1 MTLWTLLAI
10 FAVIGAIFTFLTVRY
25 VKTQKHWTLS
35 FLQHF
40 VGVWFVFSG
49 FVKAVDPIGTALK
62 LEEYFAEFKTAFA
75 CTKFAF
81 LSSVMNFFNHY
92 ALSVGIVLIV
102 VEIVLGLM
110 LILGQRP
117 KLTAWTFFVIMLVF
131 TVLTGYTHLTGY
143 VPSGGSFF
151 CATWESAWKAENMRV
166 TDCGCFGEFLKLKP
180 TVSFYKDLGLMVVAF
195 IYLFYANRFHYIF
208 SRRLRNVLAI
218 TTIIVATL
226 FCLQNA
232 LWDEPMVDFRPFH
245 VGQNI
250 EARKQAEA
258 KALAEAP
265 MIWKYKEKSTGKVL
279 DIPNDQFM
287 KKAAEYG
294 NAEKWEF
301 VNREQGDPSV
311 PRTKISDFRLEA
323 ADGTDMTDSV
333 LKAKGY
339 MLVTVSGK
347 IYAKEDKIKMV
358 APDTIWRDTLV
369 KGKQQRILVSAK
381 MLEKTTYKFA
391 FDQAQAEFF
400 RTKLNPLMAQAEK
413 EGAKLCGF
421 ITYDRSDKLE
431 KFRHETQA
439 GYPFYVGDEKLIKT
453 IMRSNPGLL
462 LLKDG
467 VIVQKWHKNHLPT
480 ANELKTVISR

>member
-25 VKTQKHWTLS
+25 VKTQKHWSLS

-49 FVKAVDPIGTALK
+49 FVKAVDPIGTGLK
-62 LEEYFAEFKTAFA
+62 LEEYFADFKMDFA

-81 LSSVMNFFNHY
+81 LSNVMDFFSHHS
-92 ALSVGIVLIV
+92 LLISIVLIV
-102 VEIVLGLM
+102 VEIVLGVM

-131 TVLTGYTHLTGY
+131 TILTGYTHLAGY
-143 VPSGGSFF
+143 VPSGSSFF
-151 CATWESAWKAENMRV
+151 CATWQSTWKAENMRV

-180 TVSFYKDLGLMVVAF
+180 TVSFYKDLGLMIVAF

-208 SRRLRNVLAI
+208 SRRMRNVLAI
-218 TTIIVATL
+218 TTILVSTL

-232 LWDEPMVDFRPFH
+232 FWDEPIIDFRPFYA
-245 VGQNI
+245 GQNI
-250 EARKQAEA
+250 EARKKAEE
-258 KALAEAP
+258 KALADAP
-265 MIWKYKEKSTGKVL
+265 MTWRYKEKSTGKVVV
-279 DIPNDQFM
+279 IPNDQFM
-287 KKAAEYG
+287 KNATEYS

-301 VNREQGDPSV
+301 VSREQADPTI

-323 ADGTDMTDSV
+323 ADGSDMTDTV

-339 MLVTVSGK
+339 LLVAVSGK
-347 IYAKEDKIKMV
+347 IYAQEEKIKTV
-358 APDTIWRDTLV
+358 APDSVWRDTLV
-369 KGKQQRILVSAK
+369 KGKPQRILVSAK
-381 MLEKTTYKFA
+381 MLEKTTYKFS
-391 FDQAQAEFF
+391 FDHKQAEFF

-413 EGAKLCGF
+413 DGAKLCGF

-439 GYPFYVGDEKLIKT
+439 AYPFYVGDEKLVKT
-453 IMRSNPGLL
+453 IMRSNPGLM

-467 VIVQKWHKNHLPT
+467 IIVKKWHKNHLPT
-480 ANELKTVISR
+480 ANELKTLMSH